1 MVWDKEG
8 GPRPGSEED
17 DEEKSIEKEKEQ
29 SIDTSVVPIV

>member
-17 DEEKSIEKEKEQ
+17 DEKEKEQ